1 MGTVPIQCDSEADGI
16 LQMSDLAQQQA
27 RPASMGI
34 GVALG
39 LLTLILGG
47 AFPLFAWYASASH
60 GSWGVIAAAVALG
73 VCWFG
78 ATAALLVVNFTRHAP
93 TAGLL
98 GSIFFRMGL
107 PLVVGVWLNS
117 LNGPLAQAGVF
128 GMILVYYLIALAV
141 ETVLSLRVASIPAK
155 TSKTV

>member
-1 MGTVPIQCDSEADGI
+1 
-16 LQMSDLAQQQA
+16 MSDLAQQQS

-34 GVALG
+34 GVALC
-39 LLTLILGG
+39 LLTLVLSGV
-47 AFPLFAWYASASH
+47 FPLFAWYGNATFGSFGIASA
-60 GSWGVIAAAVALG
+60 GVALG

-78 ATAALLVVNFTRHAP
+78 AAAALLVVNFTRHAP

-141 ETVLSLRVASIPAK
+141 ETVLSLRVASVPAK
-155 TSKTV
+155 SSKAA

>member
-1 MGTVPIQCDSEADGI
+1 
-16 LQMSDLAQQQA
+16 MSDLAQPQT
-27 RPASMGI
+27 RSASMGI

-39 LLTLILGG
+39 LLTLALGLV
-47 AFPLFAWYASASH
+47 FPLFAWYGNATY
-60 GSWGVIAAAVALG
+60 GSWGLVSAGVALG

-93 TAGLL
+93 THGLL

-117 LNGPLAQAGVF
+117 QNGLLAQTGVF

-141 ETVLSLRVASIPAK
+141 ETVLSLRVASVPAK
-155 TSKTV
+155 SSKAT